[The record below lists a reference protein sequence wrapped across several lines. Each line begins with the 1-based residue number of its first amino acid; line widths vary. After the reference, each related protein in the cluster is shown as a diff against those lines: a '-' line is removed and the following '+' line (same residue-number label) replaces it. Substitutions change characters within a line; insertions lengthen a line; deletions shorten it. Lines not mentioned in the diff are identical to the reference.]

1 MPSRGITRSD
11 GPVKHEIFTVFNGLW
26 SDNADQMSL
35 LYSSS
40 RSLKTDFTRWGLA
53 GSVTRSTGK
62 RTARGAID
70 DGVNSV
76 IRYFNNNFCD
86 GYFEDCL
93 NLAFARV
100 EMGEAAD
107 RRVVKE
113 KKCTFVRTGLGRE
126 E

>member
-1 MPSRGITRSD
+1 MPSRDITRSD

-40 RSLKTDFTRWGLA
+40 RSLKTDFTRCRLA
-53 GSVTRSTGK
+53 GNVTRSTGK
-62 RTARGAID
+62 RTTRGAID

-113 KKCTFVRTGLGRE
+113 KKCTFVRTSLWGE
-126 E
+126 K

>member
-1 MPSRGITRSD
+1 
-11 GPVKHEIFTVFNGLW
+11 
-26 SDNADQMSL
+26 MSL

-40 RSLKTDFTRWGLA
+40 RSLKTDFTRCRLA
-53 GSVTRSTGK
+53 GNVTRSTGK
-62 RTARGAID
+62 RTTRGAID

-113 KKCTFVRTGLGRE
+113 KKCTFVRTNLGCE
-126 E
+126 K